1 MAIAETEGT
10 VTTLRIDVEGGRATA
25 RPTGEPPDVECTDR
39 TWAGVVLGDL
49 PASRA
54 GGMGLVKV
62 NSAGALRVLDA
73 FAAGG
78 APFSNEYF

>member
-1 MAIAETEGT
+1 VAA
-10 VTTLRIDVEGGRATA
+10 VRIEVEGGRATA
-25 RPTGEPPDVECTDR
+25 RPTGESPDVECTDR

-54 GGMGLVKV
+54 GRMGLAKV
-62 NSAGALRVLDA
+62 HSSGALVVLDA
-73 FAAGG
+73 FAAGV